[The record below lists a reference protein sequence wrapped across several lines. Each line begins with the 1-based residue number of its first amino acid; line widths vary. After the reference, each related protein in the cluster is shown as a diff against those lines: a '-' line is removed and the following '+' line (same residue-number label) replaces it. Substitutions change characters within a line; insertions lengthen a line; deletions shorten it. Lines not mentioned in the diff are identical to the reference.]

1 MITSKY
7 DYDTSVSIRA
17 LPNFTFYGCFIALV
31 LSADTDNLARLHE
44 AFPEATE
51 EALARYSTP
60 GGTLSIAEWQ
70 AAAGSAPGEQHQD
83 ILYGEFA
90 RAIEKAQKAIEEA
103 KRYL

>member
-1 MITSKY
+1 MKTSKY
-7 DYDTSVSIRA
+7 DYDSSVSIRA

-31 LSADTDNLARLHE
+31 LSADTDNLAKLHE

-60 GGTLSIAEWQ
+60 GGTLSVREWQ
-70 AAAGSAPGEQHQD
+70 AAAGSAPGERHEE
-83 ILYGEFA
+83 ILYREFA
-90 RAIEKAQKAIEEA
+90 KGLEKARKAVEEA